1 MSDALLKNTFNKIS
15 PAYELVAD
23 VTIGTATTQVDFS
36 GLNFGKD
43 DDLML
48 VSDVINQTA
57 STASLRLFV
66 NDNVTETNYY
76 TQTLNADGTTVNG
89 ARVNDNIFNI
99 ANLSGGKGI
108 AITKIK
114 LTNSGYYVYQSDF
127 IRSYGSSS
135 LILYNRYCS
144 SVFTISSITKISII
158 SNIINSIGVGSRFQ
172 LYRLKAKKVFDII
185 LFSEMDEIDITGF
198 NIEKDSEYM
207 LVGNVVN
214 DSATTT
220 TFSLFPNDNKT
231 QTNYYN
237 QNILANSTSVSAGR
251 TNTNNFMPS
260 YAGYKNFSM
269 TKIKLTNN
277 GYFIYQAD
285 CIPRYAGA
293 DVFFLK
299 NYGTST
305 FTMTSITKLTI
316 VANAT
321 NTMGGGSRFTLYKMR

>member
-185 LFSEMDEIDITGF
+185 LFSH
-198 NIEKDSEYM
+198 
-207 LVGNVVN
+207 
-214 DSATTT
+214 
-220 TFSLFPNDNKT
+220 
-231 QTNYYN
+231 
-237 QNILANSTSVSAGR
+237 
-251 TNTNNFMPS
+251 
-260 YAGYKNFSM
+260 
-269 TKIKLTNN
+269 
-277 GYFIYQAD
+277 
-285 CIPRYAGA
+285 
-293 DVFFLK
+293 
-299 NYGTST
+299 
-305 FTMTSITKLTI
+305 
-316 VANAT
+316 
-321 NTMGGGSRFTLYKMR
+321 